1 MLSCSPYLIGCFGM
15 KWKSSPARCLSLTRA
30 YGVNRP
36 PNCFTPTGRHSQGKF
51 QSALRGAMSGKD
63 ISRRLRATFQGYA
76 LCLLNFCGNSCLC
89 FEYHWL
95 FYVNV
100 SKVTKDVRG
109 GNKVRMLQDSS
120 QRPGFGL
127 DYLER
132 CACHECRESKG
143 ANFLNT

>member
-63 ISRRLRATFQGYA
+63 ISRRPHATFQG
-76 LCLLNFCGNSCLC
+76 CLLNFCRNSCL
-89 FEYHWL
+89 FFKHRWL
-95 FYVNV
+95 LYVYSSRATKYPRWGEQSHNV
-100 SKVTKDVRG
+100 
-109 GNKVRMLQDSS
+109 
-120 QRPGFGL
+120 PGFITK
-127 DYLER
+127 
-132 CACHECRESKG
+132 AMAECRESKEEG
-143 ANFLNT
+143 NF